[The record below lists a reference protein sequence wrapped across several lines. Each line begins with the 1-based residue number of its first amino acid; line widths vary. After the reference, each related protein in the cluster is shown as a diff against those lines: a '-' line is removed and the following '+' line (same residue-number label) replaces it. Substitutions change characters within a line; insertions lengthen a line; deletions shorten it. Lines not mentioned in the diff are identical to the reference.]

1 MEDNLNFL
9 KVEYIINHWL
19 VLTNFQ
25 DGLKKL
31 KDEYISNHE
40 SDLTQI

>member
-9 KVEYIINHWL
+9 KVEYIINHWP

>member
-9 KVEYIINHWL
+9 IVEYIINHWL